1 MSGDQGASQET
12 IKALADDQGL
22 KFIRDLADRHILK
35 AQRDQSGLRLWV
47 DEICPLFQL
56 ITHERVV
63 DSAVLE
69 QQVAMIYNLLN
80 GVHGERMVRVF
91 NFILT
96 LVQSWPASTTSVS
109 KMAVIELSL
118 AVLTKMMDCNTLLM
132 IDERLSSIIRGFERC
147 INSEPESAEDFSCV
161 QAKRYLDYIR
171 QRLEVGQEIDVMEP
185 NVVPVIREA
194 FVLRRDLPGTLSA
207 EGPRHDND
215 NKSISKIKILPTSEE
230 IMSPRRE
237 YLPTTDSSQWH
248 VPGIRGRVDRE
259 FRLLRE
265 DTVGQLRD
273 AVHDTL
279 DRIRNVDVR
288 VDRSS
293 KNTVRTFSYE
303 LPTPVDIGFD
313 SFSGLQFTIQCNQP
327 PALKGMTAKRRREW
341 WMQSKRLQSGA
352 LVCVLDATGSVQFF
366 VVSESTMRTEDDD
379 VAKKKA
385 QRGQNSDSESVPK
398 ELLTLSGSEEH
409 LFVTLQLVDAGA
421 SELRRTLRWYRSTRS
436 SPRRYIVEF
445 PGVLLASFQH
455 TLTALKRISEQP
467 RIPFHDL
474 IAPSSEVNQQTVIAS
489 PLYTRKAGF
498 EFDLRLL
505 TNDNTSLKV
514 DPRHPPEPE
523 ALASRSSLDLTQSR
537 ALLCAL
543 TQELCLIQGPPG
555 TGKSYTGE
563 KIIKVLLEHK
573 KQINM
578 GPILC
583 VCYTNHALDQ
593 LLEHLLDEGVD
604 RVIRIGSRSKSER
617 LQNRNLRLVAKTA
630 ERTRTEGRELYIVQD
645 EIRDIDRDLT
655 KLIGDLADLESVETI
670 KTHLRAT
677 SPRHFH
683 QLFVIDE
690 NEWTEVTYKEKPSLA
705 KWLQSGSHD
714 RKQSRQLVELQLVNL
729 FDMSHLERRK
739 IYNHWIETLRDPIIE
754 KMTDLYRKYT
764 TASEQRDR
772 IRGDTDLRCLQQAD
786 VVGVTTTGLARQ
798 LETLRKL
805 RSKVMV
811 CEEAGEVLEAHILT
825 ALLPSLESAILI
837 GDHLQLRPQIQNYEL
852 QSTNPRGQQYS
863 LDMSL
868 FERLVQPLHDG
879 DVQVPFST
887 LETQRRMHPFMSEL
901 IRSTLY
907 PALMDS
913 ESVQKYPKVVG
924 MKQRLFWL
932 HHEHLEASAANN
944 DPLNTSRSNDFEI
957 EMTTA
962 LVSHLTRQ
970 GEYAQGEIAV
980 ITPYLGQLHKLR
992 RRMESMFEICV
1003 NDRDLEDLEMLEEE
1017 DFGNPTPKKPTATRK
1032 TTLLKSVRVATV
1044 DNFQGEEAKI
1054 IVISLV
1060 RSNPQNVC
1068 GFLSTS
1074 NRINVLLSRAKHG
1087 MYIIG
1092 NSNTCQRVPMWA
1104 QVMNILQDKGQFG
1117 TSLELEC
1124 PRHPNTPIL
1133 VSEADHFVQFSPESG
1148 CQLPCE
1154 KRLDCGHSCTGKCHS
1169 NVIHSAVKCLEPCPR
1184 LKKGC
1189 DHVCPLRCGDPCQK
1203 KCQVRLKDLRLVLD
1217 CGHIVTT
1224 AECWQA
1230 QDPSL
1235 IRCSV
1240 TVTRNVPGCE
1250 HKVQVPT
1257 IIAWWFVARTSLA
1270 DTRAKVLVSSVILVR
1285 AARSRKRI
1293 TASVNNHVD
1302 EATLLASTTVP
1313 KLVIQALLV
1322 LHAISPVKCGA
1333 AIQNAPKL
1341 ATSLAC
1347 HVPRRS
1353 ASRAALTLSVACPAQ
1368 LLVIGYPARS
1378 AKCASDQ
1385 VRQFCVDF
1393 VELKLY
1399 EDINLD
1405 EEPCIF
1411 PDCGHF
1417 LTISS
1422 MDGIMQMSD
1431 HYELD
1436 MEEYPIK
1443 LRGPSAPFTM
1453 EEKSISVC
1461 ATCRGSLRSISRY
1474 GRIVRRS
1481 ILDETTKRFITW
1493 SSSQHEKLA
1502 KSMLIEFEKLE
1513 STPTSTKISAVGD
1526 SMKVLTP
1533 QGSRLSILQALETA
1547 LGNDRYKK
1555 IIKLRQKL
1563 NVYKNKVAR
1572 DEQPFHRVATYV
1584 QSANRRNKET
1594 REFQYDDSVIQNKG
1608 MLLAESLLLKTEITA
1623 IADFIGLCKSGKA
1636 RPPKIQVDFAS
1647 YFKACDQLIGL
1658 ATSFKYPKEQLQGH
1672 IFYAWICEFARWF
1685 SANGDKKDLEV
1696 GYKEKGMDHI
1706 RLARDI
1712 LESHPSTAPLL
1723 QEVESAEFALKGHE
1737 YRQVTTDEL
1746 REVYIA
1752 LSGDLRGTGHWY
1764 TCENGHPFTIGECGM
1779 PMEQARCP
1787 ECNAPIGGQ
1796 NHQAVDGVRRAEEI
1810 ERLTRGVGNL

>member
-1 MSGDQGASQET
+1 MFRGNPRRSGIGVCREFRRDGVCKYGVRCKFSHGPQTGDGRQSGSSQARANPQQSGTRQRQSNQDVKWREWKQILTSSVSLSSRPSEEVARRFFSLALDLMSGDEGASQET
-12 IKALADDQGL
+12 IKALADEQGL
-22 KFIRDLADRHILK
+22 KFIRDLAERHIPK
-35 AQRDQSGLRLWV
+35 AQKEQSSLRLWV
-47 DEICPLFQL
+47 DEIRPLFQL

-69 QQVAMIYNLLN
+69 QQVAMIYNFLS
-80 GVHGERMVRVF
+80 GVHGQRMVRVF
-91 NFILT
+91 TFILN
-96 LVQSWPASTTSVS
+96 LVRAWPASTNGVS
-109 KMAVIELSL
+109 KMAVVELSL
-118 AVLTKMMDCNTLLM
+118 AVLSKLIDCNTLLM
-132 IDERLSSIIRGFERC
+132 IDENLSSIIRGFERC
-147 INSEPESAEDFSCV
+147 INSEPESSEDFSCV
-161 QAKRYLDYIR
+161 QARRYLDYIR
-171 QRLEVGQEIDVMEP
+171 QRLEVGQEIDAIES
-185 NVVPVIREA
+185 NGVPVTREA

-215 NKSISKIKILPTSEE
+215 NRFISKIKILPTSEE

-273 AVHDTL
+273 AIHDTL
-279 DRIRNVDVR
+279 ARIRNVDVR
-288 VDRSS
+288 ADRNS

-303 LPTPVDIGFD
+303 YPTPVDIGFD
-313 SFSGLQFTIQCNQP
+313 SFSGMQFTIRCNQP
-327 PALKGMTAKRRREW
+327 PVLKGMTAKRRREW

-352 LVCVLDATGSVQFF
+352 LVCVLDATGSIQFF
-366 VVSESTMRTEDDD
+366 VVAESTMRTEDDD
-379 VAKKKA
+379 VARKKG
-385 QRGQNSDSESVPK
+385 QRGQLDDTQPVPK

-409 LFVTLQLVDAGA
+409 LFVTLQLVDAGG
-421 SELRRTLRWYRSTRS
+421 SEIKRTLRWYRSTRS

-455 TLTALKRISEQP
+455 TLTALQRISEQP
-467 RIPFHDL
+467 RIPFHNL
-474 IAPSSEVNQQTVIAS
+474 IAPSNEVGQQTVIAS

-505 TNDNTSLKV
+505 TNDDTNLKV
-514 DPRHPPEPE
+514 DPRHPPRPQ

-563 KIIKVLLEHK
+563 KIIKVLLAHK
-573 KQINM
+573 EQTKM

-604 RVIRIGSRSKSER
+604 GIIRIGSRSKSER

-630 ERTRTEGRELYIVQD
+630 ERTRTEGRELYLVQD
-645 EIRDIDRDLT
+645 AMRDINRDIT
-655 KLIGDLADLESVETI
+655 KLIGDLADLESEESI
-670 KTHLRAT
+670 KNHLRET
-677 SPRHFH
+677 SPLHFR
-683 QLFVIDE
+683 QLYVAGEDDWE
-690 NEWTEVTYKEKPSLA
+690 TVTRKGSQTVS
-705 KWLQSGSHD
+705 KWLRGGSQD
-714 RKQSRQLVELQLVNL
+714 KKQPRHLAELGLVNL
-729 FDMSHLERRK
+729 LDMSHLERRK
-739 IYNHWIETLRDPIIE
+739 IYYHWIETLRDPIIKKITE
-754 KMTDLYRKYT
+754 LHHKYAN
-764 TASEQRDR
+764 ASEQRDR

-786 VVGVTTTGLARQ
+786 VIGVTTTGLARQ

-868 FERLVQPLHDG
+868 FERLVRPLHDG
-879 DVQVPFST
+879 DVQIPFST

-907 PALMDS
+907 PSLMDS
-913 ESVQKYPKVVG
+913 ESVQKYQKVVG
-924 MKQRLFWL
+924 MKQRLFWF

-957 EMTTA
+957 EMTAA

-980 ITPYLGQLHKLR
+980 ITPYLGQLHRLR

-1003 NDRDLEDLEMLEEE
+1003 NDRDLEDLEIFEEE
-1017 DFGNPTPKKPTATRK
+1017 NLGSSVPKKPTATRK

-1092 NSNTCQRVPMWA
+1092 NSNTCQHVPMWS
-1104 QVMNILQDKGQFG
+1104 QVMNILQAKGQFG

-1133 VSEADHFVQFSPESG
+1133 VSEADHFVRFSPESG

-1154 KRLDCGHSCTGKCHS
+1154 KRLDCGHSC
-1169 NVIHSAVKCLEPCPR
+1169 
-1184 LKKGC
+1184 
-1189 DHVCPLRCGDPCQK
+1189 
-1203 KCQVRLKDLRLVLD
+1203 
-1217 CGHIVTT
+1217 
-1224 AECWQA
+1224 
-1230 QDPSL
+1230 PSL
-1235 IRCSV
+1235 
-1240 TVTRNVPGCE
+1240 
-1250 HKVQVPT
+1250 
-1257 IIAWWFVARTSLA
+1257 
-1270 DTRAKVLVSSVILVR
+1270 
-1285 AARSRKRI
+1285 
-1293 TASVNNHVD
+1293 
-1302 EATLLASTTVP
+1302 
-1313 KLVIQALLV
+1313 
-1322 LHAISPVKCGA
+1322 CGE
-1333 AIQNAPKL
+1333 
-1341 ATSLAC
+1341 
-1347 HVPRRS
+1347 
-1353 ASRAALTLSVACPAQ
+1353 ACPDIKYCQ
-1368 LLVIGYPARS
+1368 I
-1378 AKCASDQ
+1378 CASDQ
-1385 VRQFCVDF
+1385 IKNFCVDF

-1411 PDCGHF
+1411 PNCGHF

-1422 MDGIMQMSD
+1422 MDGIMQMPD
-1431 HYELD
+1431 HYELNMD
-1436 MEEYPIK
+1436 GHPVK
-1443 LRGPSAPFTM
+1443 LLGPSAPFTM
-1453 EEKSISVC
+1453 QEKGVPVC

-1493 SSSQHEKLA
+1493 SNSQHEKLTKA
-1502 KSMLIEFEKLE
+1502 MFIEIEKLE
-1513 STPTSTKISAVGD
+1513 NAPSGTKISTVRD
-1526 SMKVLTP
+1526 SNKVLTT
-1533 QGSRLSILQALETA
+1533 QGSRLSILETLDTALE
-1547 LGNDRYKK
+1547 NDRYKR
-1555 IIKLRQKL
+1555 IIKLRHRL
-1563 NVYKNKVAR
+1563 NKYKNKVAR
-1572 DEQPFHRVATYV
+1572 EEQPFHRVATYV
-1584 QSANRRNKET
+1584 HSANRRNKET

-1623 IADFIGLCKSGKA
+1623 ISDFISLCKSGKA
-1636 RPPKIQVDFAS
+1636 HPPRAQVDFAS
-1647 YFKACDQLIGL
+1647 YFKACDQLVGL
-1658 ATSFKYPKEQLQGH
+1658 ANSFKYPKEQLQGH
-1672 IFYAWICEFARWF
+1672 IFCAWICEFARWF
-1685 SANGDKKDLEV
+1685 SANGDKKELEAE
-1696 GYKEKGMDHI
+1696 YNEKGLGHI
-1706 RLARDI
+1706 KLARDI

-1723 QEVESAEFALKGHE
+1723 QEVDSAEAALTGHQ

-1746 REVYIA
+1746 REVYVA
-1752 LSGDLRGTGHWY
+1752 LSGELRGTGHWY

-1796 NHQAVDGVRRAEEI
+1796 NHEAVGGMRHATEIEDLARGVR
-1810 ERLTRGVGNL
+1810 NL

>member
-1 MSGDQGASQET
+1 MFRGNSKRNVNGVCREFRRDGVCKYGVRCKFFHGPQTGDGRQSGSSQAHANTQRSDARQRQSNQDVRWREWKQILNASASSSSRPSEDVVRRFFSLALDLMSGDQGASQET

-69 QQVAMIYNLLN
+69 QQVAMIYNFLS
-80 GVHGERMVRVF
+80 GVHGQRMVRVF
-91 NFILT
+91 NFISS
-96 LVQSWPASTTSVS
+96 LVRSWPASTNGVS
-109 KMAVIELSL
+109 KMSVIEISL
-118 AVLTKMMDCNTLLM
+118 AVLTKMMECNTLLM
-132 IDERLSSIIRGFERC
+132 IDESLSSIVRGFENC
-147 INSEPESAEDFSCV
+147 INSEPESSEDFSCV

-171 QRLEVGQEIDVMEP
+171 QRLEVGQEIDAMEP
-185 NVVPVIREA
+185 NVVPVTREA
-194 FVLRRDLPGTLSA
+194 FALRRDLPGSLSA

-279 DRIRNVDVR
+279 ERIRNVDVR

-293 KNTVRTFSYE
+293 KNTMRTFSYE
-303 LPTPVDIGFD
+303 YPTPVDIGFD
-313 SFSGLQFTIQCNQP
+313 SFSGLQFTIRCNQP

-366 VVSESTMRTEDDD
+366 VVSESTMRSEDDD

-385 QRGQNSDSESVPK
+385 QRGQNNDSESGPK

-467 RIPFHDL
+467 KIPFHDL
-474 IAPSSEVNQQTVIAS
+474 IAPSGDVDQQTVISS

-514 DPRHPPEPE
+514 DPRHPPQPE
-523 ALASRSSLDLTQSR
+523 VLTSRSSLDLTQSR

-573 KQINM
+573 EQTKM

-604 RVIRIGSRSKSER
+604 RIIRIGSRSKSER
-617 LQNRNLRLVAKTA
+617 LQNRNLRVVAKTA
-630 ERTRTEGRELYIVQD
+630 ERTKTENRELYIVQD
-645 EIRDIDRDLT
+645 EIRNINRDLT
-655 KLIGDLADLESVETI
+655 KLIGELADLESVETI
-670 KTHLRAT
+670 KSHLREK

-683 QLFVIDE
+683 QLFVDDDK
-690 NEWTEVTYKEKPSLA
+690 EWIEVTYKENRSLP
-705 KWLQSGSHD
+705 KWLQGGSQD
-714 RKQSRQLVELQLVNL
+714 RKQSRQLAELQLVNL

-739 IYNHWIETLRDPIIE
+739 IYYHWVETLRDPIIE
-754 KMTDLYRKYT
+754 KMTELHREYT

-811 CEEAGEVLEAHILT
+811 CEEAGEVLEAHMLT
-825 ALLPSLESAILI
+825 ALLPSLESGILI

-907 PALMDS
+907 PSLMDS

-924 MKQRLFWL
+924 MKQRLFWF

-1017 DFGNPTPKKPTATRK
+1017 NFGNSAPKKPTATRK

-1044 DNFQGEEAKI
+1044 DNFQGEEATI

-1104 QVMNILQDKGQFG
+1104 RVMNILQDKGQFG
-1117 TSLELEC
+1117 
-1124 PRHPNTPIL
+1124 
-1133 VSEADHFVQFSPESG
+1133 
-1148 CQLPCE
+1148 
-1154 KRLDCGHSCTGKCHS
+1154 
-1169 NVIHSAVKCLEPCPR
+1169 
-1184 LKKGC
+1184 
-1189 DHVCPLRCGDPCQK
+1189 
-1203 KCQVRLKDLRLVLD
+1203 
-1217 CGHIVTT
+1217 
-1224 AECWQA
+1224 
-1230 QDPSL
+1230 PSL
-1235 IRCSV
+1235 
-1240 TVTRNVPGCE
+1240 
-1250 HKVQVPT
+1250 
-1257 IIAWWFVARTSLA
+1257 
-1270 DTRAKVLVSSVILVR
+1270 
-1285 AARSRKRI
+1285 
-1293 TASVNNHVD
+1293 
-1302 EATLLASTTVP
+1302 
-1313 KLVIQALLV
+1313 
-1322 LHAISPVKCGA
+1322 CGE
-1333 AIQNAPKL
+1333 
-1341 ATSLAC
+1341 
-1347 HVPRRS
+1347 
-1353 ASRAALTLSVACPAQ
+1353 ACPDIRYCQ
-1368 LLVIGYPARS
+1368 
-1378 AKCASDQ
+1378 KCASDP
-1385 VRQFCVDF
+1385 VKQFCVDF

-1417 LTISS
+1417 LTITS
-1422 MDGIMQMSD
+1422 MDGIMHMSE

-1436 MEEYPIK
+1436 MDGYPVK

-1493 SSSQHEKLA
+1493 SNSQYEKLT
-1502 KSMLIEFEKLE
+1502 KSMFIEFEKLDE
-1513 STPTSTKISAVGD
+1513 TPSRTKISTVGD
-1526 SMKVLTP
+1526 SNKVLTP

-1547 LGNDRYKK
+1547 LGDDRYKR
-1555 IIKLRQKL
+1555 IIKLRQRL
-1563 NVYKNKVAR
+1563 NFYKNKVAR
-1572 DEQPFHRVATYV
+1572 EEQPFHRVATYV

-1594 REFQYDDSVIQNKG
+1594 RDFQYDDSVIQNKG
-1608 MLLAESLLLKTEITA
+1608 MLLAESLLLKTETTA
-1623 IADFIGLCKSGKA
+1623 ISDFISLCKSSRA
-1636 RPPKIQVDFAS
+1636 RPPKIQIDFAS

-1658 ATSFKYPKEQLQGH
+1658 AGSFKYPKEQLQGH
-1672 IFYAWICEFARWF
+1672 IFYAWMCEFARWF
-1685 SANGDKKDLEV
+1685 SANGDKKELEV
-1696 GYKEKGMDHI
+1696 GYKQKGLDHI
-1706 RLARDI
+1706 GLARNI

-1723 QEVESAEFALKGHE
+1723 QEVETAEFALNGHE

-1746 REVYIA
+1746 KEVYVA

-1810 ERLTRGVGNL
+1810 ESLARGVGNL

>member
-1 MSGDQGASQET
+1 MSGDEGASQET

-35 AQRDQSGLRLWV
+35 AQKDQSGLRLWI

-69 QQVAMIYNLLN
+69 QQVAMIYNFLS
-80 GVHGERMVRVF
+80 GVHGQRMVRVF

-96 LVQSWPASTTSVS
+96 LVRSWPASTNGVS

-132 IDERLSSIIRGFERC
+132 IDESLSSIIRGFESC
-147 INSEPESAEDFSCV
+147 INSDLESSEEFSCV
-161 QAKRYLDYIR
+161 QAKRYLDYVW
-171 QRLEVGQEIDVMEP
+171 QRLEVGQEIDAMEP
-185 NVVPVIREA
+185 SVVPVTREA

-215 NKSISKIKILPTSEE
+215 NRSISKIKILPTSEE

-279 DRIRNVDVR
+279 ERIRNVDAR
-288 VDRSS
+288 VDRNP

-303 LPTPVDIGFD
+303 YPTPVDIGFD
-313 SFSGLQFTIQCNQP
+313 SFSGLQFTIRCNQP
-327 PALKGMTAKRRREW
+327 AALKGMAAKRRREW

-366 VVSESTMRTEDDD
+366 VVSDSTMRTEDDD

-385 QRGQNSDSESVPK
+385 QRKQNDDGESDPK
-398 ELLTLSGSEEH
+398 ELLTLSGNEEH

-421 SELRRTLRWYRSTRS
+421 SELRRTLRWYRSTKS

-474 IAPSSEVNQQTVIAS
+474 IAPSGDADQQTVIAS

-505 TNDNTSLKV
+505 TNDKTSLKV
-514 DPRHPPEPE
+514 DPRHPPQPE

-563 KIIKVLLEHK
+563 KIIKVLLDHK
-573 KQINM
+573 KQTKM

-604 RVIRIGSRSKSER
+604 RIIRIGSRSKSER
-617 LQNRNLRLVAKTA
+617 LQNRNLRVVAKTA
-630 ERTRTEGRELYIVQD
+630 ERTRTEGREIYIVQD
-645 EIRDIDRDLT
+645 EMRDIDRDLT

-670 KTHLRAT
+670 KSHLRLT
-677 SPRHFH
+677 SPRHYH
-683 QLFVIDE
+683 QLFSFDE
-690 NEWTEVTYKEKPSLA
+690 EGWTTVTYKENQTIPMWLRGGSLD
-705 KWLQSGSHD
+705 K
-714 RKQSRQLVELQLVNL
+714 KQSRQVVELQMVNL

-739 IYNHWIETLRDPIIE
+739 IYHHWIETLRDPIIE
-754 KMTDLYRKYT
+754 KMTELHRKYT

-907 PALMDS
+907 PSLMDS

-924 MKQRLFWL
+924 MKQRLFWF

-1017 DFGNPTPKKPTATRK
+1017 ISGSSVPKKPTTARK

-1092 NSNTCQRVPMWA
+1092 DSNTCQRVPMWA

-1117 TSLELEC
+1117 TSLELVC

-1133 VSEADHFVQFSPESG
+1133 VSEADHFVLFSPESG

-1154 KRLDCGHSCTGKCHS
+1154 KRLECGHSCTGKCHS
-1169 NVIHSAVKCLEPCPR
+1169 NVIHSAVNCLEPCPR
-1184 LKKGC
+1184 LKTGC
-1189 DHVCPLRCGDPCQK
+1189 DHSCPLRCGDLCHPECH
-1203 KCQVRLKDLRLVLD
+1203 VRMKDLRLVLD

-1240 TVTRNVPGCE
+1240 SVTRSVPGCG
-1250 HKVQVPT
+1250 HKVQVKCCDDIT
-1257 IIAWWFVARTSLA
+1257 GANYN
-1270 DTRAKVLVSSVILVR
+1270 VIL
-1285 AARSRKRI
+1285 AKATRSRKQI
-1293 TASVNNHVD
+1293 TASVSNHAD

-1313 KLVIQALLV
+1313 KLVTRARLV
-1322 LHAISPVKCGA
+1322 LRAISPVKCGA

-1341 ATSLAC
+1341 ATSRAC
-1347 HVPRRS
+1347 HVPRTN
-1353 ASRAALTLSVACPAQ
+1353 ASPAALTLSAACPVQ
-1368 LLVIGYPARS
+1368 LPVIGYPAQS
-1378 AKCASDQ
+1378 ATCASDQ
-1385 VRQFCVDF
+1385 IKQFCVDF

-1436 MEEYPIK
+1436 MDGYPAK
-1443 LRGPSAPFTM
+1443 LCGPSAPFTM

-1493 SSSQHEKLA
+1493 SNSQYEKLT
-1502 KSMLIEFEKLE
+1502 KCMLIELGKLE
-1513 STPTSTKISAVGD
+1513 NTPSAATKISTVAD
-1526 SMKVLTP
+1526 SNKVLTP
-1533 QGSRLSILQALETA
+1533 QGSRLGILQALETA
-1547 LGNDRYKK
+1547 LGNDRYKR
-1555 IIKLRQKL
+1555 IIKLRQRL
-1563 NVYKNKVAR
+1563 NVYKNKVAKE
-1572 DEQPFHRVATYV
+1572 EQPFHRVATYV

-1594 REFQYDDSVIQNKG
+1594 KEFQYDDSVIQNKG

-1623 IADFIGLCKSGKA
+1623 ISDFIGLCKSGKA
-1636 RPPKIQVDFAS
+1636 HPPKIRVDFAS

-1658 ATSFKYPKEQLQGH
+1658 AESFKYPKEQLQGH

-1685 SANGDKKDLEV
+1685 SANGDKEGLEV
-1696 GYKEKGMDHI
+1696 EFKERGLDHI
-1706 RLARDI
+1706 GLARKI

-1723 QEVESAEFALKGHE
+1723 QEVESAESALIGHE
-1737 YRQVTTDEL
+1737 YRQVTSDEL
-1746 REVYIA
+1746 REVYVA
-1752 LSGDLRGTGHWY
+1752 LSGELRGTGHWY
-1764 TCENGHPFTIGECGM
+1764 VCENGHPFTIGECGM

-1796 NHQAVDGVRRAEEI
+1796 NHQAVDGVRHATEI
-1810 ERLTRGVGNL
+1810 ENLTRGVGNL

>member
-1 MSGDQGASQET
+1 MFRGNSKRNVNGVCREFRRDGVCKYGVRCKFFHGPQTGDGRQSGSSQAHANTQRSDARQRQSNQDVRWREWKQILNASASSSSRPSEDVVRRFFSLALDLMSGDQGASQET

-69 QQVAMIYNLLN
+69 QQVAMIYNFLS
-80 GVHGERMVRVF
+80 GVHGQRMVRVF
-91 NFILT
+91 NFISS
-96 LVQSWPASTTSVS
+96 LVRCWPASTNGVS
-109 KMAVIELSL
+109 KMSVIEISL
-118 AVLTKMMDCNTLLM
+118 AVLTKMMECNTLLM
-132 IDERLSSIIRGFERC
+132 IDESLSSIVRGFENC
-147 INSEPESAEDFSCV
+147 INSEPESSEDFSCV

-171 QRLEVGQEIDVMEP
+171 QRLEVGQEIDAMEP
-185 NVVPVIREA
+185 NAIPVTREA
-194 FVLRRDLPGTLSA
+194 FVLRRDLPGSLSA

-279 DRIRNVDVR
+279 ERIRNVDVR

-303 LPTPVDIGFD
+303 YPTPVDIGFD
-313 SFSGLQFTIQCNQP
+313 SFSGLQFTIRCNQP

-366 VVSESTMRTEDDD
+366 VVSESTMRSEDDD

-385 QRGQNSDSESVPK
+385 QHGQNNDSESGPK
-398 ELLTLSGSEEH
+398 ELLTLSGNEEH

-467 RIPFHDL
+467 KIPFHDL
-474 IAPSSEVNQQTVIAS
+474 IAPSGDVDQQTVISS

-514 DPRHPPEPE
+514 DPRHPPQPE
-523 ALASRSSLDLTQSR
+523 VLTSRSSLDLTQSR

-563 KIIKVLLEHK
+563 KIIKVLLKHK
-573 KQINM
+573 EQTKM

-604 RVIRIGSRSKSER
+604 RIIRIGSRSKSER
-617 LQNRNLRLVAKTA
+617 LQNRNLRVVAKTA
-630 ERTRTEGRELYIVQD
+630 ERTKTESRELYIVQD
-645 EIRDIDRDLT
+645 EIRNINRDLT
-655 KLIGDLADLESVETI
+655 KLIGELADLESVETI
-670 KTHLRAT
+670 KSHLRET

-683 QLFVIDE
+683 QLFVDDDK
-690 NEWTEVTYKEKPSLA
+690 EWIEVTYKENRSLP
-705 KWLQSGSHD
+705 KWLQGGSQD
-714 RKQSRQLVELQLVNL
+714 RKQSRQLAELQLVNL

-739 IYNHWIETLRDPIIE
+739 IYYHWVETLRDPIIE
-754 KMTDLYRKYT
+754 KMTELHRKYT

-811 CEEAGEVLEAHILT
+811 CEEAGEVLEAHMLT
-825 ALLPSLESAILI
+825 ALLPSLESGILI

-907 PALMDS
+907 PSLMDS

-924 MKQRLFWL
+924 MKQRLFWF

-1017 DFGNPTPKKPTATRK
+1017 NFGNSAPKKPTATRK

-1104 QVMNILQDKGQFG
+1104 RVMNILQDKGQFG

-1133 VSEADHFVQFSPESG
+1133 VSEADHFVRFSPESG

-1169 NVIHSAVKCLEPCPR
+1169 NVIHNAVKCLEPCPR

-1189 DHVCPLRCGDPCQK
+1189 DHSCPLHCGDPCQP
-1203 KCQVRLKDLRLVLD
+1203 KCYVRMKDLCLVLD

-1224 AECWQA
+1224 AECWQV

-1240 TVTRNVPGCE
+1240 IVTRTVPGCE
-1250 HKVQVPT
+1250 HKVQVKCCDDITGANYQCVVVCGQNLPCGHSCKSPC
-1257 IIAWWFVARTSLA
+1257 FKCN
-1270 DTRAKVLVSSVILVR
+1270 TREGGQITKANHGICKQPCGRSYSTCQHNCAKACHSGTACAPCDQPCEVR
-1285 AARSRKRI
+1285 CSHSKCAKTCNEPCVPCAEEKCHSCCPHSECSMPCAAPCDWIPCSKRCE
-1293 TASVNNHVD
+1293 N
-1302 EATLLASTTVP
+1302 LL
-1313 KLVIQALLV
+1313 
-1322 LHAISPVKCGA
+1322 KCGHQCKEDFERMTPA
-1333 AIQNAPKL
+1333 SITYTDLIYRSIAL
-1341 ATSLAC
+1341 
-1347 HVPRRS
+1347 RRS
-1353 ASRAALTLSVACPAQ
+1353 MS
-1368 LLVIGYPARS
+1368 GYQILPEMR
-1378 AKCASDQ
+1378 
-1385 VRQFCVDF
+1385 
-1393 VELKLY
+1393 
-1399 EDINLD
+1399 
-1405 EEPCIF
+1405 
-1411 PDCGHF
+1411 
-1417 LTISS
+1417 
-1422 MDGIMQMSD
+1422 
-1431 HYELD
+1431 
-1436 MEEYPIK
+1436 
-1443 LRGPSAPFTM
+1443 
-1453 EEKSISVC
+1453 
-1461 ATCRGSLRSISRY
+1461 LRSS
-1474 GRIVRRS
+1474 
-1481 ILDETTKRFITW
+1481 
-1493 SSSQHEKLA
+1493 
-1502 KSMLIEFEKLE
+1502 
-1513 STPTSTKISAVGD
+1513 
-1526 SMKVLTP
+1526 
-1533 QGSRLSILQALETA
+1533 
-1547 LGNDRYKK
+1547 
-1555 IIKLRQKL
+1555 
-1563 NVYKNKVAR
+1563 
-1572 DEQPFHRVATYV
+1572 
-1584 QSANRRNKET
+1584 
-1594 REFQYDDSVIQNKG
+1594 
-1608 MLLAESLLLKTEITA
+1608 
-1623 IADFIGLCKSGKA
+1623 
-1636 RPPKIQVDFAS
+1636 
-1647 YFKACDQLIGL
+1647 
-1658 ATSFKYPKEQLQGH
+1658 
-1672 IFYAWICEFARWF
+1672 
-1685 SANGDKKDLEV
+1685 
-1696 GYKEKGMDHI
+1696 
-1706 RLARDI
+1706 
-1712 LESHPSTAPLL
+1712 
-1723 QEVESAEFALKGHE
+1723 
-1737 YRQVTTDEL
+1737 
-1746 REVYIA
+1746 
-1752 LSGDLRGTGHWY
+1752 
-1764 TCENGHPFTIGECGM
+1764 
-1779 PMEQARCP
+1779 
-1787 ECNAPIGGQ
+1787 
-1796 NHQAVDGVRRAEEI
+1796 
-1810 ERLTRGVGNL
+1810 